1 MRYTLARV
9 GCLVAGLVGIAGVLW
24 IFAYARQDDGY
35 YAQAGFTHWD
45 HASKGG
51 GATLAVICVSFAAA
65 IALAFIAQALFVK
78 RSVIGRF
85 AVPLAIAY
93 MVTLYGAFFWLT
105 VGH

>member
-1 MRYTLARV
+1 MRYTVARV
-9 GCLVAGLVGIAGVLW
+9 GYLAAGLAGVAGVLW

-45 HASKGG
+45 HASKSGA
-51 GATLAVICVSFAAA
+51 ATLAVISVSLAAA
-65 IALAFIAQALFVK
+65 IALVFIAQALFVK

-93 MVTLYGAFFWLT
+93 LVTLYGAFFWLT

>member
-1 MRYTLARV
+1 MRYRV
-9 GCLVAGLVGIAGVLW
+9 GRVGYLAAGVVGVAGVLW

-45 HASKGG
+45 HASRGG
-51 GATLAVICVSFAAA
+51 GAMLAVICVSCAAA

-78 RSVIGRF
+78 RTVIRRF

-93 MVTLYGAFFWLT
+93 LVTLYGAFFWLT